1 MPALLADEVLD
12 LLQRGY
18 DVVKPKVPHALDR
31 SDDIQE
37 DLDLDSFDVI
47 DLVSVLEDDFPPA
60 VIDGVV
66 EKLPDLRTV
75 GDVVDALV
83 AVSGSPETEPEP
95 APATAPPGG

>member
-1 MPALLADEVLD
+1 LPALLADEVLD

-18 DVVKPKVPHALDR
+18 DVVKPKVPHTLDR

-66 EKLPDLRTV
+66 EKLPDMRTV

-83 AVSGSPETEPEP
+83 AA
-95 APATAPPGG
+95 APAAAPAPPGA